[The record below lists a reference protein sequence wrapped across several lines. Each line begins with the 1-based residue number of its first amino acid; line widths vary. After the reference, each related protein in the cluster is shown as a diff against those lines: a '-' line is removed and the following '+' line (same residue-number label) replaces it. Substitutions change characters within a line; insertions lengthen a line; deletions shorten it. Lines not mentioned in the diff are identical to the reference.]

1 MLCAGAGRAKV
12 FLPRDTSATCG
23 TLGTEV
29 QPGAR
34 RCAKTCSKK
43 PANSGTEPPSYRC
56 PFDYDGLT
64 RKLEKLNK
72 QTEVD
77 GFWTNQEAAQKVVN
91 EARKLRAQTE
101 PVGELVA
108 KLDDIQAM
116 LDLADEVGDEATF
129 NEAEKALREAEHI
142 YERIETQA
150 LLNEP
155 GDEGNCFLSVQ
166 AGTGGTDA
174 CDWAQTLFEMYM
186 RWARK
191 QGYDIDIVDYQDDEV
206 AGIRSAAALI
216 KGPFA
221 AGFLRGEVGTHRL
234 VRISPFNAAGKRQT
248 AFASVDVV
256 PEALSDEID
265 IEINENDLELNFSRA
280 GGKGGQ
286 NVNKVESAVRITHV
300 PTGIVVSC
308 RSERSQHQNRAIG
321 MEMLR
326 AKLYQMERA
335 KRDEELAKLYGAK
348 GEVGF
353 GHQIRNYVFNPYKL
367 VKDARTGVE
376 TSHVENV
383 LAGEID
389 EFIEGYLKWHH
400 GKKTQAAKASE

>member
-1 MLCAGAGRAKV
+1 LADLDKQMNAG
-12 FLPRDTSATCG
+12 
-23 TLGTEV
+23 
-29 QPGAR
+29 
-34 RCAKTCSKK
+34 
-43 PANSGTEPPSYRC
+43 
-56 PFDYDGLT
+56 
-64 RKLEKLNK
+64 
-72 QTEVD
+72 
-77 GFWTNQEAAQKVVN
+77 GFWDNQESAQKTVG
-91 EARKLRAQTE
+91 AMQRIRAQVE
-101 PVGELVA
+101 PINKLLA
-108 KLDDIQAM
+108 KFDDIQAM
-116 LDLADEVGDEATF
+116 LDLAEEAEDEATF
-129 NEAEKALREAEHI
+129 NEAEKDLTAAEQV
-142 YERIETQA
+142 YDKIETQA

-155 GDEGNCFLSVQ
+155 GDEGNCYLSVQ

-191 QGYDIDIVDYQDDEV
+191 QDFDIEMIDYQEDEI

-221 AGFLRGEVGTHRL
+221 AGLLRGEVGTHRL

-256 PEALSDEID
+256 PESMADDID
-265 IEINENDLELNFSRA
+265 IEINEADLDLNFSRA

-300 PTGIVVSC
+300 PTGVVVSC
-308 RSERSQHQNRAIG
+308 RSERSQHQNRAIAI
-321 MEMLR
+321 EMLR

-353 GHQIRNYVFNPYKL
+353 GHQIRNYVLNPYTL

-389 EFIEGYLKWHH
+389 PFIEAYLKWHH
-400 GKKTQAAKASE
+400 GKKTQAAKAAE

>member
-1 MLCAGAGRAKV
+1 MREDLFEK
-12 FLPRDTSATCG
+12 TSQLRERT
-23 TLGTEV
+23 TNLQV
-29 QPGAR
+29 
-34 RCAKTCSKK
+34 SL
-43 PANSGTEPPSYRC
+43 
-56 PFDYDGLT
+56 DYDSLA
-64 RKLEKLNK
+64 RKLSELQKK
-72 QTEVD
+72 MEAD
-77 GFWTNQEAAQKVVN
+77 GFWDVQETAQKVVA
-91 EARKLRAQTE
+91 EARRIRAQTE
-101 PVGELVA
+101 PIDELIE

-129 NEAEKALREAEHI
+129 TEAEKDIAAAEQI
-142 YERIETQA
+142 YDKIETQA

-174 CDWAQTLFEMYM
+174 CDWAQKLFEMYM
-186 RWARK
+186 RWAAK
-191 QGYDIDIVDYQDDEV
+191 QDYEIEQIDYQEDEV

-221 AGFLRGEVGTHRL
+221 AGMLRGEVGTHRL

-256 PEALSDEID
+256 PEAMSDEID
-265 IEINENDLELNFSRA
+265 IEINENDLDLNFSRA

-286 NVNKVESAVRITHV
+286 NVNKVESAVRMTHI
-300 PTGIVVSC
+300 PTGVVVSC
-308 RSERSQHQNRAIG
+308 RSERSQHQNRAIA

-335 KRDEELAKLYGAK
+335 KRDAELAKLYGAK

-353 GHQIRNYVFNPYKL
+353 GHQIRNYVLNPYTM

-389 EFIEGYLKWHH
+389 PFIEAYLKWHH
-400 GKKTQAAKASE
+400 AKKTQAAKAAE

>member
-1 MLCAGAGRAKV
+1 MADFDKQMNAEG
-12 FLPRDTSATCG
+12 FWDNQESA
-23 TLGTEV
+23 
-29 QPGAR
+29 Q
-34 RCAKTCSKK
+34 KTVGNMKRVK
-43 PANSGTEPPSYRC
+43 AQVDPI
-56 PFDYDGLT
+56 
-64 RKLEKLNK
+64 RKLL
-72 QTEVD
+72 
-77 GFWTNQEAAQKVVN
+77 
-91 EARKLRAQTE
+91 
-101 PVGELVA
+101 A
-108 KLDDIQAM
+108 KFDDIQAM
-116 LDLADEVGDEATF
+116 LDLANEAEDEATF
-129 NEAEKALREAEHI
+129 VEAEKELSAAEQV
-142 YERIETQA
+142 YDKIETQA

-155 GDEGNCFLSVQ
+155 GDEGNCYLSVQ

-191 QGYDIDIVDYQDDEV
+191 QDFDIEMIDYQEDEV

-221 AGFLRGEVGTHRL
+221 AGLLRGEVGTHRL

-256 PEALSDEID
+256 PEAMADDID
-265 IEINENDLELNFSRA
+265 IEINEADLDLNFSRA

-286 NVNKVESAVRITHV
+286 NVNKVESAVRITHI
-300 PTGIVVSC
+300 PTGVVVSC
-308 RSERSQHQNRAIG
+308 RSERSQHQNRAIAI
-321 MEMLR
+321 EMLR

-335 KRDEELAKLYGAK
+335 KRDEELARLYGAK

-353 GHQIRNYVFNPYKL
+353 GHQIRNYVLNPYTM

-389 EFIEGYLKWHH
+389 EFIEAYLKWHH
-400 GKKTQAAKASE
+400 GKKTQAAKAAE

>member
-1 MLCAGAGRAKV
+1 LKHKLAELQKK
-12 FLPRDTSATCG
+12 
-23 TLGTEV
+23 TE
-29 QPGAR
+29 
-34 RCAKTCSKK
+34 
-43 PANSGTEPPSYRC
+43 TE
-56 PFDYDGLT
+56 
-64 RKLEKLNK
+64 
-72 QTEVD
+72 
-77 GFWTNQEAAQKVVN
+77 GFWERQESAQKVVA
-91 EARKLRAQTE
+91 ESRRIRAMIE
-101 PVGELVA
+101 PIDHLVH
-108 KLDDIQAM
+108 KLDEVSA
-116 LDLADEVGDEATF
+116 LLELADEAADEATF
-129 NEAEKALREAEHI
+129 AEAEKEVSAAEHL
-142 YERIETQA
+142 YDKLETQA

-174 CDWAQTLFEMYM
+174 NDWAQMLFEMYM

-191 QGYDIDIVDYQDDEV
+191 QDFDIDIIDYQEDEV
-206 AGIRSAAALI
+206 AGIRSASALI
-216 KGPFA
+216 KGSFA

-234 VRISPFNAAGKRQT
+234 VRISPYNAAGKRQT
-248 AFASVDVV
+248 AFASVDVL
-256 PEALSDEID
+256 PEAMADEVD
-265 IEINENDLELNFSRA
+265 IEIKESDLELNFSRA

-321 MEMLR
+321 IEMLK

-353 GHQIRNYVFNPYKL
+353 GHQIRNYVLNPYRL

-376 TSHVENV
+376 IGDVDSV
-383 LAGEID
+383 LAGNID
-389 EFIEGYLKWHH
+389 PFIEAYLKWHQTR
-400 GKKTQAAKASE
+400 KTHAAKAAN

>member
-1 MLCAGAGRAKV
+1 M
-12 FLPRDTSATCG
+12 
-23 TLGTEV
+23 
-29 QPGAR
+29 
-34 RCAKTCSKK
+34 
-43 PANSGTEPPSYRC
+43 
-56 PFDYDGLT
+56 
-64 RKLEKLNK
+64 
-72 QTEVD
+72 
-77 GFWTNQEAAQKVVN
+77 
-91 EARKLRAQTE
+91 
-101 PVGELVA
+101 A
-108 KLDDIQAM
+108 KLLDVQAM
-116 LDLADEVGDEATF
+116 LELADEAEDEATF
-129 NEAEKALREAEHI
+129 TEAEAELTQAAAT

-155 GDEGNCFLSVQ
+155 GDDGNCFLSVQ
-166 AGTGGTDA
+166 AGAGGTDA
-174 CDWAQTLFEMYM
+174 CDWAETLFEIYM

-191 QGYDIDIVDYQDDEV
+191 QGYDIDIVDFQEDEV
-206 AGIRSAAALI
+206 AGIRSASALI

-256 PEALSDEID
+256 PEAMSDDID

-321 MEMLR
+321 IEMLK

-335 KRDEELAKLYGAK
+335 KRDAELAKLYGAK
-348 GEVGF
+348 GEVSF
-353 GHQIRNYVFNPYKL
+353 GHQIRNYTLNPYTL
-367 VKDARTGVE
+367 VKDVRTGAE
-376 TSHVENV
+376 TGNVQDV

-389 EFIEGYLKWHH
+389 PFIEAYLKWHH
-400 GKKTQAAKASE
+400 AKKVKAANAGG

>member
-1 MLCAGAGRAKV
+1 MLEQTRVRATPFLKSSSRYTDAVETNQGAK
-12 FLPRDTSATCG
+12 CG
-23 TLGTEV
+23 
-29 QPGAR
+29 
-34 RCAKTCSKK
+34 KTCSIDSTSSK
-43 PANSGTEPPSYRC
+43 SGHLNYRC
-56 PFDYDGLT
+56 RFDYDSLT
-64 RKLEKLNK
+64 RKLADLEKQMNA
-72 QTEVD
+72 D
-77 GFWTNQEAAQKVVN
+77 GFWDNQEGAQKIVAN
-91 EARKLRAQTE
+91 MRRTKAQIEPINKLLT
-101 PVGELVA
+101 
-108 KLDDIQAM
+108 KLGDIQAM
-116 LDLADEVGDEATF
+116 LDLAEEVGDEATF
-129 NEAEKALREAEHI
+129 TEGEKDLAAAEQI
-142 YERIETQA
+142 YEKIETQA

-155 GDEGNCFLSVQ
+155 GDEGNCYLSVQ

-191 QGYDIDIVDYQDDEV
+191 QDYDIEMIDYQEDEV

-256 PEALSDEID
+256 PEAMSDEIE

-321 MEMLR
+321 IEMLR

-335 KRDEELAKLYGAK
+335 KRDAELAKLYGAK

-353 GHQIRNYVFNPYKL
+353 GHQIRNYVLNPYTM
-367 VKDARTGVE
+367 VKDARTGEE
-376 TSHVENV
+376 TTHVENV

-389 EFIEGYLKWHH
+389 PFIEAYLKWHH
-400 GKKTQAAKASE
+400 ARKTQAAKAAE